1 MLPLV
6 PAPAH
11 LRPLDEPGFRLV
23 APVRLVVPDAA
34 RLDASALAGLADL
47 LGAASGGPSLL
58 VHGPAGDGPA
68 VVLELADGGASRDG
82 SASGDGAAPAPR
94 PRPLTREAAAE
105 EAYTLHI
112 DADRVLLRAARPVGL
127 YRGATT
133 LVQLLRAA
141 AERAGGGEPPVLPAL
156 HVEDAPRYAWRG
168 VMIDVVRHFFDVDV
182 LKEVIDLAAVYKL
195 NAVHLHLTDDQAWRL
210 ELASRPL
217 LTELSGTG
225 QVGGGA
231 AGFLT
236 RADWE
241 DLLEHAADR
250 RVTLVPEIDVPGHVN
265 AALHAYGELTPS
277 GEPTPAF
284 TGAHV
289 GFSKVTLNEPATL
302 PFVRDVFTELAELTP
317 GPYVH
322 GGGDE
327 VDTITEE
334 DYADFVGAL
343 GQVVAGTGKTL
354 VVWQEAA
361 GADLPEGTVV
371 QLWASTLDPA
381 GVREAAGRGHDV
393 IMSPSNH
400 VYLDMKYVPDFPLGL
415 DWSGYV
421 DVRRSWEWDPDTHVD
436 GIDPERV
443 RGVEAPLWTETVATR
458 EDLFTMLL
466 PRLVAAAEVAWTP
479 QDVRDDGGFDDFARR
494 LAAQVP
500 LWREQGWAFYA
511 SDEVDW
517 ADADPAVETADVKP
531 ADVEPADVEADAV
544 DRG

>member
-11 LRPLDEPGFRLV
+11 LRLLDAPGFRLV
-23 APVRLVVPDAA
+23 APVRMVVPDAA

-47 LGAASGGPSLL
+47 LGEASGGPSLL
-58 VHGPAGDGPA
+58 VHGPAGEGPA
-68 VVLELADGGASRDG
+68 VVLELADGGAS
-82 SASGDGAAPAPR
+82 GAGGR
-94 PRPLTREAAAE
+94 PRPLTWEAAAE
-105 EAYTLHI
+105 EAYTLSV
-112 DADRVLLRAARPVGL
+112 DADQVLLRAARPVGL

-133 LVQLLRAA
+133 LVQLLRDA
-141 AERAGGGEPPVLPAL
+141 AERAGQGEPPVLPAL
-156 HVEDAPRYAWRG
+156 HIQDAPRYAWRG

-182 LKEVIDLAAVYKL
+182 LKEVIDLAAIYKL
-195 NAVHLHLTDDQAWRL
+195 NAVHLHLTDDQGWRL

-217 LTELSGTG
+217 LTELSGTS
-225 QVGGGA
+225 QVGGGQ

-241 DLLEHAADR
+241 DLLEHAAAR

-277 GEPTPAF
+277 GEPAPVV

-289 GFSKVTLNEPATL
+289 GFSKITLNEPATL

-327 VDTITEE
+327 VDTITEQ

-343 GQVVAGTGKTL
+343 GEVVAGTGKTL

-361 GADLPEGTVV
+361 AADLPEGTVV
-371 QLWASTLDPA
+371 QLWASTLDPS

-415 DWSGYV
+415 DWSGHV
-421 DVRRSWEWDPDTHVD
+421 DVRRSWEWDPDVHVD
-436 GIDPERV
+436 GIDPARV
-443 RGVEAPLWTETVATR
+443 RGVEAPLWTETVVTR

-466 PRLVAAAEVAWTP
+466 PRLVAAAEVAWTR
-479 QDVRDDGGFDDFARR
+479 QDVRDDGGFEDFARR

-500 LWREQGWAFYA
+500 VWREQGWAFYA
-511 SDEVDW
+511 SDEVEW
-517 ADADPAVETADVKP
+517 
-531 ADVEPADVEADAV
+531 ADVEADAV